1 MLTSQIP
8 QDEQGAGAGGEGGD
22 TGGKVKT
29 PHHLLERGTQG
40 HPGVH
45 LCRSGQCG
53 GGLEG
58 KASPP
63 QGGDSGQSRIFPF
76 LSLPGS
82 LFPSSVPPVPEKP
95 TSQLSSGTQGRHG
108 SHSDQSRV
116 NLGPSPAATCS
127 PAAKLQQQ
135 ASGAPT
141 VPGLGFPV
149 CPVVQFPFRWY
160 SERELPT
167 WSCPAP
173 GTGTCSSGFSS
184 SQSPQVGFHV
194 NPP

>member
-1 MLTSQIP
+1 MQKWAVW
-8 QDEQGAGAGGEGGD
+8 G
-22 TGGKVKT
+22 
-29 PHHLLERGTQG
+29 R
-40 HPGVH
+40 PG
-45 LCRSGQCG
+45 
-53 GGLEG
+53 
-58 KASPP
+58 
-63 QGGDSGQSRIFPF
+63 GQSQPASGRRQWSEPHFS

-82 LFPSSVPPVPEKP
+82 LSPSSVPPVPEKP